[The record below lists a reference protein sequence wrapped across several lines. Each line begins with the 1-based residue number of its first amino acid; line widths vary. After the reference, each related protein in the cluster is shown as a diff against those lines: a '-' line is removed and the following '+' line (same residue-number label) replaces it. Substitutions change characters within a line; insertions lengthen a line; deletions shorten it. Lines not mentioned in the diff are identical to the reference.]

1 LWVAVDVSHELK
13 IRKPAMDNYEQ
24 NENNENQ
31 NEPQPPKFDPAAE
44 TKQKIIFFIVAM
56 IVLVA
61 MKFLAG

>member
-1 LWVAVDVSHELK
+1 
-13 IRKPAMDNYEQ
+13 MDNYEQ